1 MTSGAAFDVIH
12 AHDWVTFP
20 AGLAIAARTGRPLVV
35 HVHSTEFDRSGE
47 HVNQAVYDIERAG
60 VHGASAVVAVSNLTR
75 SILVDRYGVAPEKV
89 RVVHNGIEINRA
101 APPAPRANHRE
112 KIVLFL
118 GRITMQKGSEFFIRA
133 AQRVIQRMDNV
144 KFVIAG
150 WGDLGSSNAFLG
162 MWTKWRTRFWRS

>member
-1 MTSGAAFDVIH
+1 VIH

-47 HVNQAVYDIERAG
+47 QVNQAVYDIERAG

-75 SILVDRYGVAPEKV
+75 SILVDRYGVAP
-89 RVVHNGIEINRA
+89 RRSAWSTTASRQPRRPAG
-101 APPAPRANHRE
+101 APSEPSRKDRP
-112 KIVLFL
+112 VL

-133 AQRVIQRMDNV
+133 AQR
-144 KFVIAG
+144 
-150 WGDLGSSNAFLG
+150 
-162 MWTKWRTRFWRS
+162 